1 MPLIAVNCPSCGAP
15 LTTDEGTESFSC
27 PYCGTEFIPEKQR
40 IELSGQVSVSGIADV
55 GSLIDRAFI
64 FLGDGDFENADRY
77 LERVLDASPR
87 TSKAY
92 IGKLLCRLK
101 FTSIEMLEGS
111 SVTLADYDEFD
122 KAMRFASPKELE
134 FYRKLSETVSKRRED
149 AKSAAIAAF
158 YDCKAEKKRE
168 INDIEDRII
177 AQNGYLFSKSKGF
190 VNSIIRKGNWKF
202 LLKLSVF
209 LTCFN
214 LIGTMVMI
222 QYIILLVPSAVFMAF
237 MIKKSKSLKSL
248 TMEHDSVKTCLSAD
262 EKLLNKKRSE
272 FIEWT
277 ENASE
282 LIERKYGVSVDTE
295 SGDAAPPQHAQA
307 AQ

>member
-40 IELSGQVSVSGIADV
+40 IELSGQVSVSGLADV

-168 INDIEDRII
+168 INDIGARII
-177 AQNGYLFSKSKGF
+177 SGSGYLTANSKKYMKSVAKKALWKALL
-190 VNSIIRKGNWKF
+190 VVSIC
-202 LLKLSVF
+202 
-209 LTCFN
+209 LTAFN
-214 LIGTMVMI
+214 TIGTIVMLPYLI
-222 QYIILLVPSAVFMAF
+222 FLIPSIVFMGF
-237 MIKKSKSLKSL
+237 MIVKDRRLRSL
-248 TMEHDSVKTCLSAD
+248 TQAHDSAKKQLSAD
-262 EKLLNKKRSE
+262 KALLNEKQTQLSK
-272 FIEWT
+272 WAAG
-277 ENASE
+277 ASE

-295 SGDAAPPQHAQA
+295 SGDAAPPQHART